1 MSEATHHT
9 LIQDFQFSVDP
20 QHPHALR
27 VYGTVDHPW
36 FVAREI
42 ALILGLESSYRNFIT
57 GLDSDEKQSCAIATR
72 GGRQQMTLI
81 TESAVYKMIFKSRK
95 PIALKF
101 QNWICKEVIP
111 ALRRQTAETLQ
122 RQVDQLNQLLQTQQ
136 RATQQLGTYVENM
149 RFRQSNQFIYIAT
162 SQYYATQNSFKV
174 GGCTSESL
182 LRKRLTTYNSG
193 RAAGDELYYA
203 AMFKCHN
210 HQHVEAR
217 IKELLLDFRMQKD
230 KEMYVLP
237 YDVLYQFIAS
247 IIEHHQSEVDQLNDV
262 LRNLLD
268 TITHTPAVIPAPLDA
283 PMGNNRKEDPPKE
296 QRLSRETSES
306 PQSPPTTVVDFET
319 LSVEEQTQWIQKWVD
334 TYRLEHPY
342 PVILRKSFEQFVEQQ
357 EGFTVKFRK
366 LTLWH
371 HLKQL
376 ANSVQEFTAKYI

>member
-1 MSEATHHT
+1 MSEATHHM

-27 VYGTVDHPW
+27 VYGTVEHPW

-42 ALILGLESSYRNFIT
+42 ALILGLESSYRNFVA
-57 GLDSDEKQSCAIATR
+57 GLDSDEKQSCALATK

-111 ALRRQTAETLQ
+111 ALRRQTADTLQ
-122 RQVDQLNQLLQTQQ
+122 RQVEQLNHLLENQQ

-149 RFRQSNQFIYIAT
+149 RFRQSDQVIYIAT

-203 AMFKCHN
+203 ALFKCHN

-217 IKELLLDFRMQKD
+217 IKELLLDFRMQKQ
-230 KEMYVLP
+230 KEMYILP
-237 YDVLYQFIAS
+237 YDVLYNFIAR
-247 IIEHHQSEVDQLNDV
+247 IIGHHQSEVDQLNDV

-283 PMGNNRKEDPPKE
+283 S
-296 QRLSRETSES
+296 LTS
-306 PQSPPTTVVDFET
+306 PQKDNPDCDEADSSPPVETIDFDSLT
-319 LSVEEQTQWIQKWVD
+319 HEEQQKWIQKWVD

-342 PVILRKSFEQFVEQQ
+342 PIILRKSFEHFVEQQ

-366 LTLWH
+366 LTLWN

-376 ANSVQEFTAKYI
+376 ANSVQEFTAKYL